1 MDMNKEIARLREIA
15 MNAPSSIRE
24 ELLLQV
30 EKTEKI
36 LNERRATM
44 MGQHIKSEMKADTNW
59 ISVKEL
65 LPPMTKQHDEA
76 TNTEI
81 VASVPVLVSIGGE
94 SVKFGRF
101 EVEVNDEG
109 ERVYFLNAPVIY
121 DAFGEYEYELDEISH
136 WMPLPDPAPVTNEQ
150 FFKQALM
157 EGLSRRFQREIDA
170 AEAYT
175 EKE

>member
-81 VASVPVLVSIGGE
+81 VASEPVLVSIDGE

-101 EVEVNDEG
+101 EVEG
-109 ERVYFLNAPVIY
+109 ERIYFLNAPVIY

-150 FFKQALM
+150 FFKQALQ

-170 AEAYT
+170 ADT
-175 EKE
+175 

>member
-44 MGQHIKSEMKADTNW
+44 MGQRIKSEMKADTNW

-81 VASVPVLVSIGGE
+81 VASVPVLVSIDGE

-101 EVEVNDEG
+101 EVEG

-121 DAFGEYEYELDEISH
+121 DAFGEYEYGLDEISH

-150 FFKQALM
+150 FFKQALQ

-170 AEAYT
+170 AKA
-175 EKE
+175 